1 MKGVWVEMQRD
12 VRGSPHSGRGEG
24 TAQRVPQEL
33 LSMIPRSLKEM
44 SGEKQVEFAEEVAKR
59 CKDVSKSRMR
69 TIYAWVRKSRLDLQ
83 EAKRKADQ
91 PTVDQIRPIIS
102 DIKLLKAKL
111 AYLAGRGKENRDER
125 DQMNNLYEI
134 LCRVIDAVSDEQDL
148 EAFFSVVESILAY
161 HRYYSS

>member
-24 TAQRVPQEL
+24 MAQRVPQEL

-44 SGEKQVEFAEEVAKR
+44 SGEKQVEFAEEVAKKCR
-59 CKDVSKSRMR
+59 NVSKSRMR

-83 EAKRKADQ
+83 EARRKVDQ
-91 PTVDQIRPIIS
+91 PSDDQIRPIIS

-111 AYLAGRGKENRDER
+111 AYLAGRGKGNRDER
-125 DQMNNLYEI
+125 DLNNLYEI